1 LLYLQNT
8 NQLTPAVEGKAL
20 QYMETGYQQELT
32 YRHSD
37 GSFSA
42 FGSNDPSGSTWL
54 VEQYLNILL
63 LYFYSISVLSANV
76 DPVFIYTWYCHPEW
90 NVSNSEEKK
99 K

>member
-1 LLYLQNT
+1 MLILRLFIINQPSLLYLQNT

-20 QYMETGYQQELT
+20 RYMETGYQQELT

-54 VEQYLNILL
+54 VELYLNILL
-63 LYFYSISVLSANV
+63 LVEDLRLLQHFSAK
-76 DPVFIYTWYCHPEW
+76 C
-90 NVSNSEEKK
+90 
-99 K
+99 